1 MGVLPGLDLE
11 RLADQNLPTSLQID
25 LPLPPV
31 RLRGQLDR
39 KGFTELSGVLSAA
52 MPVTTVTAFGQI
64 SLGRP
69 PAFIVLMGATFPQP
83 GLQIGLGFAV
93 SGIGGVVGVNKAID
107 RDTLIACIADGTAGE
122 LLFPPDPVEAALRV
136 IPRLATLF
144 PTVPGRIVVG
154 PMFRISWGGRMVDL
168 SAAVVAELP
177 EPVRFSVL
185 GILRVMVPDP
195 AAPVIELK
203 ATFAGQYDT
212 AEPSAFLMAS
222 LTGSRMAGIPLD
234 GDVLVLSR
242 GGADPVFV
250 LSAGGFHPAFPVP
263 AGVPALHR
271 LAMNLSPAPWLQ
283 LRCEAYFAVTSNTV
297 QFGAKL
303 FLVAEIADCGLRG
316 QFALDVLI
324 HFKPAMAFTASMRGS
339 LSVEVFGETLLGIAF
354 DLTLEGP
361 TPWHAAG
368 RGHIRLFLFKA
379 SFNFDERWGSPP
391 PPLPGTPVVLR
402 DELAKAFAQPSAW
415 SVLPPSG
422 AERSP
427 VRLSPSASR
436 QLAEGRLVHP
446 HGRLAARQRVLP
458 FGVDIA
464 RFGRS
469 VVDPPER
476 WDVAG
481 ARLGEDDARG
491 GAVTDSFAPGQ
502 FLDLTEDQQLG
513 SEAFAPYRSGVQY
526 VPDFSD
532 PEDSAFVGVA
542 LGWETKIV
550 QDPVPLRAHIRR
562 MIRSR
567 AHTDAEHVAAA
578 RTIRDAHWWPAARP
592 VVRVAAQQPL
602 AAVSTWSMTAL
613 RTPVAGLTE
622 VAGGDGGPP
631 GGDLPAAELR
641 GVLAGRPGLRAVET
655 WEVGLR

>member
-1 MGVLPGLDLE
+1 MGGIPGLDLE
-11 RLADQNLPTSLQID
+11 KLADGNLPTTLKID

-31 RLRGQLDR
+31 QLRGQLDR
-39 KGFTELSGVLSAA
+39 RGFTEFSGVLSAA

-64 SLGRP
+64 SLGRQ

-83 GLQIGLGFAV
+83 GLQIGLGFAL

-107 RDTLIACIADGTAGE
+107 RDTLLACISDGTAGE
-122 LLFPPDPVEAALRV
+122 LLFPPDPVEAAVRV
-136 IPRLATLF
+136 IPRLAALF

-177 EPVRFSVL
+177 DPVRFSVL

-212 AEPSAFLMAS
+212 AEPSAFLMAA

-242 GGADPVFV
+242 GGSDPLFV

-263 AGVPALHR
+263 RGVPALHR
-271 LAMNLSPAPWLQ
+271 LAMDLSPTPWLQ

-303 FLVAEIADCGLRG
+303 FLVADIADCGIRG

-324 HFKPAMAFTASMRGS
+324 HFKPEMAFTASMRGS
-339 LSVEVFGETLLGIAF
+339 LSVEVFGESLLGIAF
-354 DLTLEGP
+354 ELVLEGP

-368 RGHIRLFLFKA
+368 RGHIKLFIFKA
-379 SFNFDERWGSPP
+379 SFNFDERWGSGP
-391 PPLPGTPVVLR
+391 PPLAAAPVDLGG
-402 DELAKAFAQPSAW
+402 ELVKAFAQPSAW
-415 SVLPPSG
+415 SALPPSA

-427 VRLSPSASR
+427 VRLSPFANR
-436 QLAEGRLVHP
+436 LLAEGQRVHP

-458 FGVDIA
+458 LGVEIA
-464 RFGRS
+464 RFGHG

-476 WDVAG
+476 WDIVDP
-481 ARLGEDDARG
+481 RLGEDDAQG

-502 FLDLTEDQQLG
+502 FMDLTEDQQL
-513 SEAFAPYRSGVQY
+513 SADAFAPYRSGVRF
-526 VPDFSD
+526 VADLEGPDDSD
-532 PEDSAFVGVA
+532 FVGA
-542 LGWETKIV
+542 ELGWETKIV
-550 QDPVPLRAHIRR
+550 QDPVPMRSHIRR
-562 MIRSR
+562 MIRSH
-567 AHTDAEHVAAA
+567 AHASAEHVAAMA
-578 RTIRDAHWWPAARP
+578 SIRDALWWQAPRP
-592 VVRVAAQQPL
+592 TVRVAEQQPL
-602 AAVSTWSMTAL
+602 AAVSSWSMTAL
-613 RTPVAGLTE
+613 TTPGAALPRL
-622 VAGGDGGPP
+622 AGDGIVPNG
-631 GGDLPAAELR
+631 ELHD
-641 GVLAGRPGLRAVET
+641 VLLRHPGLRAVES
-655 WEVGLR
+655 WEATFR

>member
-1 MGVLPGLDLE
+1 MGAVPGLDLE
-11 RLADQNLPTSLQID
+11 RLADQNLPATLEID

-39 KGFTELSGVLSAA
+39 QGFTEFSGVLSAA
-52 MPVTTVTAFGQI
+52 LPVTTVTAFGQI

-69 PAFIVLMGATFPQP
+69 PAFVVLMGATFPQP

-136 IPRLATLF
+136 MPRLSALF

-177 EPVRFSVL
+177 DPVRLSVL
-185 GILRVMVPDP
+185 GVLRVMVPDP
-195 AAPVIELK
+195 AAPVIELR

-212 AEPSAFLMAS
+212 AEPSAFLMAG

-242 GGADPVFV
+242 GGPDPVFV

-263 AGVPALHR
+263 RGVPALRR
-271 LAMNLSPAPWLQ
+271 LAMNLSPASWLQ

-303 FLVAEIADCGLRG
+303 FLVADIADCGIRG

-324 HFKPAMAFTASMRGS
+324 HFEPAMAFTAAMRGA

-354 DLTLEGP
+354 ELTLEGP
-361 TPWHAAG
+361 TPWHAVG
-368 RGHIRLFLFKA
+368 RGHLRLFLFKA
-379 SFNFDERWGSPP
+379 SFNFETRWGSGP
-391 PPLPGTPVVLR
+391 PPLPGVPVDLAG
-402 DELAKAFAQPSAW
+402 ELVKAFAQPSAW

-427 VRLSPSASR
+427 VRLSPSANR
-436 QLAEGRLVHP
+436 LLAEGQRVHP

-476 WDVAG
+476 WDIAA
-481 ARLGEDDARG
+481 ARLGDDDARG
-491 GAVTDSFAPGQ
+491 GAVEDSFAPGQ

-513 SEAFAPYRSGVQY
+513 SDAFARYRSGVQY
-526 VPDFSD
+526 VPDLSG
-532 PEDSAFVGVA
+532 PEDAAFVGTR
-542 LGWETKIV
+542 LGWDTAIV
-550 QDPVPLRAHIRR
+550 RDPVPMRSRIRR
-562 MIRSR
+562 MVR
-567 AHTDAEHVAAA
+567 AHAHVHAEQVALAA
-578 RTIRDAHWWPAARP
+578 SIRDARWWRAAAP
-592 VVRVAAQQPL
+592 GLRVAPQQPL
-602 AAVSTWSMTAL
+602 AAASTWSMTAL
-613 RTPVAGLTE
+613 RTPVG
-622 VAGGDGGPP
+622 VP
-631 GGDLPAAELR
+631 GAAPPAAELR
-641 GVLAGRPGLRAVET
+641 GLLAGRPGLRAVES
-655 WEVGLR
+655 WEVRPR

>member
-11 RLADQNLPTSLQID
+11 KLADGVLPDTLKID

-39 KGFTELSGVLSAA
+39 KGTKELSGVLSAA

-69 PAFIVLMGATFPQP
+69 PAFIVLMGATFPEP

-93 SGIGGVVGVNKAID
+93 SGIGGVVGVNKAVD
-107 RDTLIACIADGTAGE
+107 RDTLLACIADGTAGE

-136 IPRLATLF
+136 VPRLASLF
-144 PTVPGRIVVG
+144 PTVPGRLVVG

-177 EPVRFSVL
+177 DPVRLSVL

-242 GGADPVFV
+242 GGDDPLFV

-263 AGVPALHR
+263 RGVPKLHR
-271 LAMNLSPAPWLQ
+271 LAMDLSPAPWLQ

-303 FLVAEIADCGLRG
+303 SLVAEIADCGLRG

-324 HFKPAMAFTASMRGS
+324 HFKPQMAFTASMRGA
-339 LSVEVFGETLLGIAF
+339 LSVEAFGETLLGIAF
-354 DLTLEGP
+354 ELVLEGP
-361 TPWHAAG
+361 TPWHAVG
-368 RGHIRLFLFKA
+368 RGRIKLFLFKV
-379 SFNFDERWGSPP
+379 SFNFDLSWGDGP
-391 PPLPGTPVVLR
+391 PPLPTARVDLGG
-402 DELAKAFAQPSAW
+402 ELVKAFAQPSAW
-415 SVLPPSG
+415 SVLPPSA

-427 VRLSPSASR
+427 VLLSPSANR
-436 QLAEGRLVHP
+436 LLAEGSRVHP
-446 HGRLAARQRVLP
+446 HGRLAARQHVLP
-458 FGVDIA
+458 LGVDIA
-464 RFGRS
+464 RFGNAA
-469 VVDPPER
+469 VDPPER
-476 WDVAG
+476 WDITVP
-481 ARLGEDDARG
+481 RLGNQDAEG
-491 GAVTDSFAPGQ
+491 PVSDSFAPGQ
-502 FLDLTEDQQLG
+502 FLDLTEDQQL
-513 SEAFAPYRSGVQY
+513 STDAYAQYRSGVRLA
-526 VPDFSD
+526 PDLSGPAD
-532 PEDSAFVGVA
+532 AAFVGA
-542 LGWETKIV
+542 ELGWETRIV
-550 QDPVPLRAHIRR
+550 QDPVPMRTHFLRMVRSHAHV
-562 MIRSR
+562 S
-567 AHTDAEHVAAA
+567 AEHVAAA
-578 RTIRDAHWWPAARP
+578 ASIRDAHWWRTAGPAL
-592 VVRVAAQQPL
+592 RVAAEQPL
-602 AAVSTWSMTAL
+602 AAVSSWSMTQL
-613 RTPVAGLTE
+613 TVA
-622 VAGGDGGPP
+622 AAPP
-631 GGDLPAAELR
+631 GGGTGIPNAELR
-641 GVLAGRPGLRAVET
+641 GLLRDRAGVRVVEAWEARLR
-655 WEVGLR
+655 